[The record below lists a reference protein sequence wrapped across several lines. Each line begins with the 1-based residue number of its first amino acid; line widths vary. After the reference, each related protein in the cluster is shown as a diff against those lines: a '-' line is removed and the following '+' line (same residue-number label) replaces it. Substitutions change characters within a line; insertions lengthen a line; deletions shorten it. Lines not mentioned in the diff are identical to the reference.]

1 MVLCVQ
7 RSKVPSFCEFA
18 QWLSAPKTRR
28 PANTQNLNSQ
38 FFFFKARPQHYA
50 ICSPKTHSFLA
61 VPVGR
66 ISQGAAVFCVRNA
79 STSRVVRSM
88 PSRSTCWHC
97 CDATRCRRRCST
109 TISTSAGSSRRRRSG
124 ASARN
129 GDANVLH
136 AMVRRRASSSSL
148 EAHRI
153 HGSSVVM
160 DDADASTGAQSLVGD
175 N

>member
-1 MVLCVQ
+1 MLQKRGGQ
-7 RSKVPSFCEFA
+7 RKRKIRTHGFSFLRPGPSITQFVA
-18 QWLSAPKTRR
+18 Q
-28 PANTQNLNSQ
+28 
-38 FFFFKARPQHYA
+38 
-50 ICSPKTHSFLA
+50 KTHSYVA

-79 STSRVVRSM
+79 SIARVVRSM
-88 PSRSTCWHC
+88 PSRSTSRHF